1 MIIPMKVIV
10 PIQFDTQVAEI
21 QAAFS
26 REYPFLKLEFFE
38 PCHRSVPPKKRKIV
52 SSDTIIGKIKGK
64 EHVGNLEFLPT
75 TTVAELEETLADM
88 FGLSAQVYRRAGNIW
103 IETNITDR
111 WTLEHQNEQGRQLSV
126 HPNGGLSEV
135 MRQRSE
141 EGPLNRDVAE

>member
-1 MIIPMKVIV
+1 MNKAMKVKV
-10 PIQFDTQVAEI
+10 PINNDTKVSEI

-26 REYPFLKLEFFE
+26 GEYPFLKLEFFE
-38 PCHRSVPPKKRKIV
+38 PCHRSVPPRKRRNV
-52 SSDTIIGKIKGK
+52 PSDTLVGKIRSK
-64 EHVGNLEFLPT
+64 EYDGELEFDPS
-75 TTVAELEETLADM
+75 TTVADLEEELFNV

-111 WTLEHQNEQGRQLSV
+111 WTLEHQNEQGRQLSI
-126 HPNGGLSEV
+126 HGNGGLGEL

>member
-1 MIIPMKVIV
+1 MIIPMKVVV
-10 PIQFDTQVAEI
+10 PIHFDTKVSEI
-21 QAAFS
+21 QEAFS
-26 REYPFLKLEFFE
+26 KEYPFLKLEFFE
-38 PCHRSVPPKKRKIV
+38 PCHRSVPPKKRKSV
-52 SSDTIIGKIKGK
+52 PPDTLVGKIRGK
-64 EHVGNLEFLPT
+64 NFNGEFVFHPS
-75 TTVAELEETLADM
+75 TTVAELEETLEET

-126 HPNGGLSEV
+126 HTNGGLSEI

>member
-1 MIIPMKVIV
+1 MKVVV
-10 PIQFDTQVAEI
+10 PIQFDTKVSDI

-26 REYPFLKLEFFE
+26 KVYPYLKLEFFE
-38 PCHRSVPPKKRKIV
+38 PCHRSVPPKKRKNV
-52 SSDTIIGKIKGK
+52 SPDTVIGKIKDNEYFG
-64 EHVGNLEFLPT
+64 ELEFHPT
-75 TTVAELEETLADM
+75 TTVAELEEALADR
-88 FGLSAQVYRRAGNIW
+88 FGLSAQVYRKAGNIW

-126 HPNGGLSEV
+126 HTNAELSEV